1 MRVRRAVAEDA
12 PALLGVKRALT
23 LAAAAPPGRGGFLLG
38 SSLEHY
44 RAFVAHDS
52 VLVAE
57 TAGGGVAG
65 FAVVLGFETLSR
77 SDLWAKRESI
87 RFSVPPEA
95 FGVRPA
101 YFEQLAFLPEPR
113 FRTYAKYVAFLSV
126 QGALETHDGVF
137 ATTVQAPFEN
147 RAALPFLRVT
157 GFEQVGSVCES
168 YPEVGAVVSDVHYL
182 SRAAF
187 RARLETPA
195 FRRFLPRAEA
205 HLS

>member
-1 MRVRRAVAEDA
+1 MRVRRAVAADA
-12 PALLGVKRALT
+12 PALLAVKRALA
-23 LAAAAPPGRGGFLLG
+23 LAADATPGRGGFLLG

-44 RAFVAHDS
+44 EAFVAHDS

-65 FAVVLGFETLSR
+65 FAVVLDFETLSR
-77 SDLWAKRESI
+77 SDLWTRRDAIRSI
-87 RFSVPPEA
+87 VPPET

-101 YFEQLAFLPEPR
+101 YFEQLAFLPDPR
-113 FRTYAKYVAFLSV
+113 FRTYAKYVAFLGV
-126 QGALETHDGVF
+126 QRALRTHDGIF

-147 RAALPFLRVT
+147 RAALPFLNVT
-157 GFEQVGSVCES
+157 GFGQVGSVCER
-168 YPEVGAVVSDVHYL
+168 YPEVGEVVSDVHYL

-205 HLS
+205 HLR